1 MMLSSP
7 TMIFTKSTL
16 PKLISLAG
24 FILFNFFNS
33 LPNYRLVTNIE
44 TIKKNICIIGG
55 MLCLIAVD
63 NPAKKK
69 FLLNDREFEELTQK
83 KHL

>member
-1 MMLSSP
+1 MLSSP
-7 TMIFTKSTL
+7 TMIFTKSTI
-16 PKLISLAG
+16 PKLISLTA
-24 FILFNFFNS
+24 FIGFNFFNS
-33 LPNYRLVTNIE
+33 LPNYRIVTNIE
-44 TIKKNICIIGG
+44 TIKETLCIIGG

-83 KHL
+83 KQI